1 MPLNREFHGRLVAL
15 ADQPAMAS
23 ALAGAIHAPIV
34 LRNFHTYD
42 EASLRRSLAHH
53 LEIVAAVRAGDPAWA
68 QAVMTAHIRNARA
81 VMVRAASQEDNVTY
95 RLGVDVGGTFTDVL
109 LVEEGSGATWRA
121 KTASTPSDQAV
132 GVRNG
137 IAKVCDEAGIALS
150 DVAQVLHGTTVATN
164 AILEGKGATVGL
176 VTTKGFRQV
185 LQIAR
190 SYVPGGL
197 AGWIIWPKPE
207 PLAALENT
215 VEVDERIASD
225 GTVIR
230 ELDDADVRAQL
241 AKLHGDRRARRLAD
255 QLLRR
260 PGPRAPHR
268 RARRARC
275 CPACRCRCPR
285 TCCRRCASTSA
296 RSPPSRTATSSRRSS
311 ATSRRWPP
319 GCARAAWRASWPSCA
334 ATAGCRRPRPR
345 SAAPVTMLLSGPAGG
360 VTGAVWMAEQCGY
373 ADLITF
379 DMGGTSTDVALVQG
393 LSPRIGRETKV
404 GDLTV
409 RASSVDVRT
418 VGAGGGSIA
427 HVPGARRRR
436 CGSARS
442 RAGADPGPA
451 AYGKGG
457 TEPTVTDANV
467 VLGYLP
473 PSLAGGEITLDV
485 DAARAAVQT
494 VADAMGLESVEAAAA
509 GIVDIVNENM
519 LGGLRLVSVQQG
531 FDPRDFALVAF
542 GGAGPL
548 HANALGRL
556 TGAWPVIVPPSPGVL
571 CALGDATT
579 SARSESARTVSAT
592 LRRRRRPAR
601 DPRRARRRGGRG
613 ASPSRACPPSS
624 RPPRTRWTCA
634 TTGRASR
641 SRSTVDASGPRRTLA
656 AAFDAEHERL
666 FSFLLT
672 VDHELVNAR
681 ATVTGPRP
689 SVSPRSPW
697 RAATAPT
704 DGRTDTAPDLRRGRF
719 GRRRDLRPA
728 RRCAPA
734 TCISGPA
741 IVTEMDSTTLVLPG
755 HAATVHA
762 SGSPAHP
769 PATGRRR

>member
-1 MPLNREFHGRLVAL
+1 M
-15 ADQPAMAS
+15 S
-23 ALAGAIHAPIV
+23 
-34 LRNFHTYD
+34 
-42 EASLRRSLAHH
+42 
-53 LEIVAAVRAGDPAWA
+53 
-68 QAVMTAHIRNARA
+68 
-81 VMVRAASQEDNVTY
+81 Y

-109 LVEEGSGATWRA
+109 LVEEATGATWRA
-121 KTASTPSDQAV
+121 KTPSTPADQSV
-132 GVRNG
+132 GVLNG
-137 IAKVCDEAGIALS
+137 IGKVCADAGIGLHE
-150 DVAQVLHGTTVATN
+150 VAQVLHGTTVATN
-164 AILEGKGATVGL
+164 AILEGKGAKVGL

-230 ELDDADVRAQL
+230 ALDEADVRAQL
-241 AKLHGDRRARRLAD
+241 GRLRGRGIQALAVSLINSFAGAAHERRVAELAAEELPGVPVSLSSD
-255 QLLRR
+255 VLPELREYE
-260 PGPRAPHR
+260 
-268 RARRARC
+268 
-275 CPACRCRCPR
+275 R
-285 TCCRRCASTSA
+285 TVTTVANGYVQPQVKRYVETLAGELGRGGVAGELA
-296 RSPPSRTATSSRRSS
+296 ILRSD
-311 ATSRRWPP
+311 
-319 GCARAAWRASWPSCA
+319 G
-334 ATAGCRRPRPR
+334 GL
-345 SAAPVTMLLSGPAGG
+345 SAADAAVASPVTMLLSGPAGG
-360 VTGAVWMAEQCGY
+360 VTGAVWVAEQCGY
-373 ADLITF
+373 RDLITF

-427 HVPGARRRR
+427 HVPELTRALRVGPQ
-436 CGSARS
+436 S
-442 RAGADPGPA
+442 AGADPGPA
-451 AYGKGG
+451 AYGRGG

-473 PSLAGGEITLDV
+473 PALAGGEITLDV
-485 DAARAAVQT
+485 AAARDAVEK
-494 VADAMGLESVEAAAA
+494 VAEAMGLPDAETAAA

-579 SARSESARTVSAT
+579 SLRDVAARTV
-592 LRRRRRPAR
+592 LRRFGDLTGDELGAILRELADEAGERLAAQGLAKDAQEVGFEVDVRYHGQGFEIPVELDPAWL
-601 DPRRARRRGGRG
+601 DGPGTALE
-613 ASPSRACPPSS
+613 
-624 RPPRTRWTCA
+624 TL
-634 TTGRASR
+634 ASR
-641 SRSTVDASGPRRTLA
+641 
-656 AAFDAEHERL
+656 FDAEHDRL
-666 FSFLLT
+666 FSFLLS

-689 SVSPRSPW
+689 EVAPLTLPEGTGDPADALVDTHPIHVSGARHDARVYD
-697 RAATAPT
+697 RAK
-704 DGRTDTAPDLRRGRF
+704 LRAG
-719 GRRRDLRPA
+719 DVV
-728 RRCAPA
+728 
-734 TCISGPA
+734 TGPA

-755 HAATVHA
+755 HAATVHPT
-762 SGSPAHP
+762 GSLLINPLEA
-769 PATGRRR
+769 

>member
-1 MPLNREFHGRLVAL
+1 M
-15 ADQPAMAS
+15 
-23 ALAGAIHAPIV
+23 
-34 LRNFHTYD
+34 
-42 EASLRRSLAHH
+42 
-53 LEIVAAVRAGDPAWA
+53 
-68 QAVMTAHIRNARA
+68 
-81 VMVRAASQEDNVTY
+81 TY

-241 AKLHGDRRARRLAD
+241 AKLTGIDALAVSLINSFADPAHERRIGALAAEVLPGVPVSLSSD
-255 QLLRR
+255 VLPELREYE
-260 PGPRAPHR
+260 
-268 RARRARC
+268 
-275 CPACRCRCPR
+275 R
-285 TCCRRCASTSA
+285 TITTVANGYVQPQVKRYVETLAAGLRESGVAGELAILRSDGGLSA
-296 RSPPSRTATSSRRSS
+296 AE
-311 ATSRRWPP
+311 
-319 GCARAAWRASWPSCA
+319 AAV
-334 ATAGCRRPRPR
+334 G
-345 SAAPVTMLLSGPAGG
+345 APVTMLLSGPAGG
-360 VTGAVWMAEQCGY
+360 VTGAVWTAEQCGY

-379 DMGGTSTDVALVQG
+379 DMGGTSTDIALVQG
-393 LSPRIGRETKV
+393 LTPRIGRETKV

-427 HVPGARRRR
+427 HVPELTKALRVGPQ
-436 CGSARS
+436 S
-442 RAGADPGPA
+442 AGADPGPA

-457 TEPTVTDANV
+457 GEPTVTDANV
-467 VLGYLP
+467 VLGHLP

-531 FDPRDFALVAF
+531 FDPREFALVAF

-579 SARSESARTVSAT
+579 SARSESARTV
-592 LRRRRRPAR
+592 LRRFA
-601 DPRRARRRGGRG
+601 DVDDLHAILDELAAEAGGALAAQG
-613 ASPSRACPPSS
+613 VPVEQQ
-624 RPPRTRWTCA
+624 
-634 TTGRASR
+634 TTAFQ
-641 SRSTVDASGPRRTLA
+641 VDVRYHGQGFEIPIEVEAPDLEELA

-689 SVSPRSPW
+689 SVSPVTLESGDGPPTPSDTHSIFVEGGW
-697 RAATAPT
+697 VDAAIYDRAT
-704 DGRTDTAPDLRRGRF
+704 LRA
-719 GRRRDLRPA
+719 DHV
-728 RRCAPA
+728 
-734 TCISGPA
+734 ISGPA

-762 SGSPAHP
+762 SGSLLIRPSGDGEAEER
-769 PATGRRR
+769 GRGGKDGA